1 MTRRKKL
8 IHFTFKETLHV
19 DSLIRTIKQREPLCK
34 TTAADN
40 QMKQRN
46 KGTLYAAGARDVS
59 SCFVNQDLAHQDQ
72 RPLRHWR
79 FLFLFFVFRLRVR
92 QRNDGSRPWFNVS
105 RGRLI
110 GGTDLICF
118 LLSGTFWPDCLG
130 EVFPPLISYH
140 HRNTL
145 VFSLFAE
152 LLGKRWINRLS
163 LSEFLSFML
172 KHPTD

>member
-59 SCFVNQDLAHQDQ
+59 SCFVNQDLA
-72 RPLRHWR
+72 
-79 FLFLFFVFRLRVR
+79 
-92 QRNDGSRPWFNVS
+92 
-105 RGRLI
+105 
-110 GGTDLICF
+110 
-118 LLSGTFWPDCLG
+118 
-130 EVFPPLISYH
+130 LISIKISD
-140 HRNTL
+140 RFGIS
-145 VFSLFAE
+145 VSFFFSLFSGCVRDKGMTE
-152 LLGKRWINRLS
+152 VGLGLMS
-163 LSEFLSFML
+163 AVA
-172 KHPTD
+172 D

>member
-59 SCFVNQDLAHQDQ
+59 SCFINQDLA
-72 RPLRHWR
+72 
-79 FLFLFFVFRLRVR
+79 
-92 QRNDGSRPWFNVS
+92 
-105 RGRLI
+105 
-110 GGTDLICF
+110 
-118 LLSGTFWPDCLG
+118 
-130 EVFPPLISYH
+130 LISIKISD
-140 HRNTL
+140 RFCISISFF
-145 VFSLFAE
+145 FSLFSGVRDIGMTE
-152 LLGKRWINRLS
+152 VGLGLMS
-163 LSEFLSFML
+163 AVA
-172 KHPTD
+172 D

>member
-59 SCFVNQDLAHQDQ
+59 SCFVNQDLA
-72 RPLRHWR
+72 
-79 FLFLFFVFRLRVR
+79 
-92 QRNDGSRPWFNVS
+92 
-105 RGRLI
+105 
-110 GGTDLICF
+110 
-118 LLSGTFWPDCLG
+118 
-130 EVFPPLISYH
+130 LISIKISD
-140 HRNTL
+140 RCGIR
-145 VFSLFAE
+145 VSFFFSLFSGCVSDKGMTE
-152 LLGKRWINRLS
+152 VGLGLMS
-163 LSEFLSFML
+163 AVA
-172 KHPTD
+172 D